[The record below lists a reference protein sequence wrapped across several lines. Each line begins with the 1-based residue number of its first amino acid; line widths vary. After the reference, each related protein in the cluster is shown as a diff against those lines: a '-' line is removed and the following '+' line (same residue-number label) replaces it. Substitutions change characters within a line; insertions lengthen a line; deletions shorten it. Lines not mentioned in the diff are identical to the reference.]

1 MLNVKKYRQREKMSQ
16 MQLSVKADVSQS
28 VIADIETGVAK
39 NPTVGTALKLAK
51 ALNCTVEELVQ
62 EDGPKE
68 AAI

>member
-1 MLNVKKYRQREKMSQ
+1 MFNVKKYRQREKMSQ

-39 NPTVGTALKLAK
+39 NPTVGTVLKLAK